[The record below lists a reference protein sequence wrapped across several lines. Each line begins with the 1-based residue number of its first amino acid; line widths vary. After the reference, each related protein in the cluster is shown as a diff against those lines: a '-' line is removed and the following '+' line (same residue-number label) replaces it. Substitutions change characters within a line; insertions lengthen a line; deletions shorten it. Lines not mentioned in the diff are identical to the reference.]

1 MALKADKSL
10 EPKKNHF
17 DADGK
22 ECPYCKVGLEVKSV
36 IKNDG
41 GRIQVLALCNK
52 CLRTWRWYREAS
64 GKVSQIEQYFF
75 G

>member
-10 EPKKNHF
+10 NPKKNYS

-22 ECPYCKVGLEVKSV
+22 ECPYCKVELEVKSV
-36 IKNDG
+36 TKNDDG
-41 GRIQVLALCNK
+41 SIQVLALCNK
-52 CLRTWRWYREAS
+52 CLRTWRWYRKTS
-64 GKVSQIEQYFF
+64 GETSQIEQYFF